1 MTPCAVDLDTP
12 GEVFL
17 SEAPILDERRS
28 GAGRVTYDA
37 GKLSVSAE
45 EVAITDERMGGVW
58 GSHLTRLEFR
68 AENPPQ
74 QDTWVLTVR
83 PSV

>member
-1 MTPCAVDLDTP
+1 VL
-12 GEVFL
+12 L
-17 SEAPILDERRS
+17 SEAPILDERRA

-37 GKLSVSAE
+37 TKLSVSAE
-45 EVAITDERMGGVW
+45 EVAIADERMGGVW
-58 GSHLTRLEFR
+58 GSHLTRLVFR

-83 PSV
+83 PSGSD